1 MASITVEQDRP
12 GLGIALIIAGMTAI
26 SLNDVLIKTL
36 SDGYPLHQTV
46 FIRSLAGIAFSLM
59 ILQFEGGFRVIR
71 KGSPRLHLARGLLL
85 ATANLTFFA
94 AVAVLPLAEATAL
107 FFVAPLFVTLLSIP
121 ILGEKVGRLR
131 LLAVAV
137 GFLGVLIMQRPW
149 AGPDELSVSRIVLL
163 LPVIAAATYALTN
176 ILTRKLGRDCP
187 ASVMAIW
194 LQVTLLILSTLMYL
208 VAGDGRF
215 AANTT
220 DASLLFLLRAWTW
233 PTGSDIWLFALL
245 GLNSAAIA
253 YCLSAAYR
261 AAEAATIA
269 PFEYVGL
276 PLAVFWGWAIFGT
289 LPTLPVWLGIAL
301 IMGAGLF
308 VFLRERQLGR
318 GPGRR
323 RLARRF

>member
-1 MASITVEQDRP
+1 MALITAEQDRP
-12 GLGIALIIAGMTAI
+12 ALGIALIVAGMTAI
-26 SLNDVLIKTL
+26 SINDVLIKAL
-36 SDGYPLHQTV
+36 SDSYPLHQTV
-46 FIRSLAGIAFSLM
+46 FIRSLAGIAFSLT
-59 ILQFEGGFRVIR
+59 ILQFEGGFRVIG
-71 KGSPRLHLARGLLL
+71 KGNPRLHLARGLLL
-85 ATANLTFFA
+85 ATSNLCFFA

-121 ILGEKVGRLR
+121 LLGEKVGRLR
-131 LLAVAV
+131 LAAVAV

-149 AGPDELSVSRIVLL
+149 AASEDLEVSRLVLV
-163 LPVIAAATYALTN
+163 LPVIAAATYALTH

-187 ASVMAIW
+187 ASVMAVW
-194 LQVTLLILSTLMYL
+194 LQVTLLTLAILMYL

-215 AANTT
+215 ATSATNE
-220 DASLLFLLRAWTW
+220 SLVFLLRAWTW
-233 PTGSDIWLFALL
+233 PTGPDAWLFALL

-318 GPGRR
+318 GPDRR